1 MREYDDVTNDEAFTV
16 LGARPSEE
24 HRPVRPDVVGLVR
37 SCAECGAFSEAVADE
52 CATCGGALGSVE
64 SMPRDV
70 AREATRVRPQ
80 DRPQPESYASRGQ
93 YVLLAML
100 VGDLGAHN
108 FYAGRT
114 DVAFKQLGLGLI
126 TFFTYVAA
134 QLTSNMLVVAIG
146 VCLHVVAGVWA
157 LGDAIRV
164 REDGNGYRLR

>member
-1 MREYDDVTNDEAFTV
+1 MREYDDVTNDEAFAV

-37 SCAECGAFSEAVADE
+37 RCGDCGAYSAAVANE

-64 SMPRDV
+64 SLSREV
-70 AREATRVRPQ
+70 ACEATRVKVPERL
-80 DRPQPESYASRGQ
+80 QPESHASRGH
-93 YVLLAML
+93 YVVMAML
-100 VGDLGAHN
+100 FGDLGAHN

-114 DVAFKQLGLGLI
+114 DVAFNQLGLGLI